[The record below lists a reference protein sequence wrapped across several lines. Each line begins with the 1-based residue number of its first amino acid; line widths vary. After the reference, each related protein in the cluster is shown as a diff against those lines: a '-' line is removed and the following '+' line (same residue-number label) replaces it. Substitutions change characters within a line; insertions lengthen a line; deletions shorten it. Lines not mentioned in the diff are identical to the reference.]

1 MSNKYYNEHFEQW
14 LRQMAGHG
22 NAGMLIKMS
31 SSPSGE
37 KTKMVLSEKMA

>member
-1 MSNKYYNEHFEQW
+1 MVGQ
-14 LRQMAGHG
+14 G

-37 KTKMVLSEKMA
+37 KTKTVLSEKMAL